1 MFLPKRSPQPLT
13 LPFQNVNVTGTL
25 RSTHLMIRFA
35 PQASSAANAP
45 QKRSA
50 EATTV
55 SGVEQAGMES
65 AIAALL
71 PIPELDTPVAASS
84 RKVKARGVRKPK
96 AGSTGTPVQLDL
108 AT

>member
-1 MFLPKRSPQPLT
+1 
-13 LPFQNVNVTGTL
+13 
-25 RSTHLMIRFA
+25 
-35 PQASSAANAP
+35 
-45 QKRSA
+45 
-50 EATTV
+50 
-55 SGVEQAGMES
+55 MES